1 VTIVTPAAKKAFEIF
16 DVDKSGSISAE
27 ELVKILTRDTPAG
40 KPLGLADAKEIIG
53 DFDRRGVGELN
64 LEDFAACWA
73 IIGGGSSVTALE
85 NHSIYWKAIEAPGVK
100 AEITRIF
107 KKLDVS
113 GDGSLERDEL
123 QEVVAFYQGAE
134 FDADEF
140 FGYWDVQGADE
151 AHVGTLHIDDH
162 KSGDI
167 DEREFGWYI
176 ADCAGLADYG
186 DGDGYDDIARGHLM
200 KTTLTAF
207 EDAIDEINR
216 RNKHRKSLVV
226 QNDMRVMYQM
236 TLAGHRTQVG
246 DLFNMCDEDKSN
258 SLDFGELKDIII
270 ELTGRSSFSEDKLME
285 FFKGKNVGDTINQME
300 FGWFLADHAGQNEKM
315 PALIEKMKDAI
326 QKVHERYVLEG
337 KRK

>member
-1 VTIVTPAAKKAFEIF
+1 M
-16 DVDKSGSISAE
+16 
-27 ELVKILTRDTPAG
+27 
-40 KPLGLADAKEIIG
+40 
-53 DFDRRGVGELN
+53 
-64 LEDFAACWA
+64 
-73 IIGGGSSVTALE
+73 TALE

-100 AEITRIF
+100 DRIKKVF
-107 KKLDVS
+107 NKLDAS
-113 GDGSLERDEL
+113 GDGSLEKDEL
-123 QEVVAFYQGAE
+123 QEVVAFYQGGE
-134 FDADEF
+134 FDADEVCHASVSHDSSHHHTALFRSGAHSSRWRSRAQF

-186 DGDGYDDIARGHLM
+186 DGSLDGYDDAARGHLM
-200 KTTLTAF
+200 METLSAF
-207 EDAIDEINR
+207 EAAIDEIHR

-226 QNDMRVMYQM
+226 QNDMRVKYQM
-236 TLAGHRTQVG
+236 TLAGHRTQVN

-285 FFKGKNVGDTINQME
+285 FFQGKNVGDHINQME
-300 FGWFLADHAGQNEKM
+300 FSWFLADHAGENGKM